1 MSLTEKDL
9 SVDSQDEDSGHD
21 SADSLSAG
29 PVDDRERIVHL
40 ETAVAWIKEEMV
52 RSKNGA
58 NAKFNAHIC
67 TLPIAKYGAK
77 CSETISVTV
86 IRRFYRTS
94 GRFGQGI
101 HEIREIHRKQLEA
114 EQKFVDANFS
124 TPHGH
129 RQLRRTSRGPSES
142 PTSPISPL
150 SPPPSIT
157 RLSASAFNLKDPLAG
172 TANSSDSNVLENFF
186 GSNNMSKL
194 NAVLWQ
200 STDSLTRTP
209 QRKSQSTDKLLSAN
223 LPPLPEKKRRSIS
236 RSPKNSLVHASTPD
250 MSSLRGNNEGM
261 SDIGVEMKKLR
272 MRLRETA
279 NQTVA
284 EIEEKFSPT
293 FNRLTLGPA
302 IDLLQ
307 TTPPMI
313 LATPTRE
320 VWTASPVLFPP
331 GVVSVAPHRG
341 TGVSAPFLHRSPTP
355 PHQQSNPHARHPSL
369 SSSNVSGLITTC
381 YQNQQ
386 DQSTGYHHHH
396 HQRPAQP
403 QPYEVANGIPVGSHG
418 RRPPPSM
425 SRQYSPGTQSGVNG
439 TGGTGHPPPEQ
450 AGYVYSSGR
459 SNGGRVYASNPNLLS
474 GGGADSSTHYSTAVI
489 KKRRSSGTKNGAEP
503 QSTNHAHYGGRTHEY
518 DVLHSPGYAQ
528 NPHQHQS
535 HGQVSNPPHRM
546 GRTHSPNTHYTPAG
560 NGKIA
565 HPNSYHSQRSVPPS
579 TSETNLKE
587 GPRQIKP
594 NMSTGELRASMRH
607 FQYVPFAE
615 QKRSLAVG
623 RGRSGQQHDPE
634 NTWL

>member
-1 MSLTEKDL
+1 MHALQDNLRHCDKEILQDL
-9 SVDSQDEDSGHD
+9 
-21 SADSLSAG
+21 
-29 PVDDRERIVHL
+29 
-40 ETAVAWIKEEMV
+40 WKV
-52 RSKNGA
+52 R
-58 NAKFNAHIC
+58 
-67 TLPIAKYGAK
+67 T
-77 CSETISVTV
+77 
-86 IRRFYRTS
+86 
-94 GRFGQGI
+94 GI

-157 RLSASAFNLKDPLAG
+157 RLSASAFNLKDPAAG

-200 STDSLTRTP
+200 STDSLARTP

-302 IDLLQ
+302 IDLLPNHAPYDSSHSHQ
-307 TTPPMI
+307 GSLDSFP
-313 LATPTRE
+313 
-320 VWTASPVLFPP
+320 SPVPSEGRVGGSPSGHGRQRSLPA
-331 GVVSVAPHRG
+331 SVIGQTKPHSQSAWSPQHSPSQPAP
-341 TGVSAPFLHRSPTP
+341 SSRSPTP

-386 DQSTGYHHHH
+386 DQSTGYHHH

-489 KKRRSSGTKNGAEP
+489 KKRRSSGTKNGTEP

-546 GRTHSPNTHYTPAG
+546 GRTHSPNTHYTQAG
-560 NGKIA
+560 NDKIA

>member
-1 MSLTEKDL
+1 MHALQDNLRHCDKEILQDL
-9 SVDSQDEDSGHD
+9 
-21 SADSLSAG
+21 
-29 PVDDRERIVHL
+29 
-40 ETAVAWIKEEMV
+40 WKV
-52 RSKNGA
+52 R
-58 NAKFNAHIC
+58 
-67 TLPIAKYGAK
+67 T
-77 CSETISVTV
+77 
-86 IRRFYRTS
+86 
-94 GRFGQGI
+94 GI

-150 SPPPSIT
+150 SPPPSIA

-200 STDSLTRTP
+200 STDSLARTP
-209 QRKSQSTDKLLSAN
+209 QRTSQSTAKLLSAN

-250 MSSLRGNNEGM
+250 MSSLSRNNEGM

-302 IDLLQ
+302 IDLLPNHAPYDSSHSHQ
-307 TTPPMI
+307 GSLDSFP
-313 LATPTRE
+313 
-320 VWTASPVLFPP
+320 SPVPSGGRVGGSPSGHGRQRSLPASVIGQTKPHSQSAWSPQHSPSP
-331 GVVSVAPHRG
+331 GSQPAP
-341 TGVSAPFLHRSPTP
+341 SSRSPTP

-386 DQSTGYHHHH
+386 DQSTGYHHH

-489 KKRRSSGTKNGAEP
+489 KKRRSSGTKNGTEP

-546 GRTHSPNTHYTPAG
+546 GRTHSPNTHYTQAG

>member
-1 MSLTEKDL
+1 MLQDNLRHCDKEILQDL
-9 SVDSQDEDSGHD
+9 
-21 SADSLSAG
+21 
-29 PVDDRERIVHL
+29 
-40 ETAVAWIKEEMV
+40 WKV
-52 RSKNGA
+52 R
-58 NAKFNAHIC
+58 
-67 TLPIAKYGAK
+67 T
-77 CSETISVTV
+77 
-86 IRRFYRTS
+86 
-94 GRFGQGI
+94 GI

-114 EQKFVDANFS
+114 EQKFMDTNFS

-150 SPPPSIT
+150 SPPPSIA

-172 TANSSDSNVLENFF
+172 TANSSDNSVLENFF
-186 GSNNMSKL
+186 GSDNMSKL
-194 NAVLWQ
+194 NTVLWQ
-200 STDSLTRTP
+200 STDSLARTP
-209 QRKSQSTDKLLSAN
+209 QRKSQSTDKLLSAD
-223 LPPLPEKKRRSIS
+223 LPPLPEKKQRSIS

-250 MSSLRGNNEGM
+250 MSSLRRSNEVV

-284 EIEEKFSPT
+284 EIEEKFSPN

-302 IDLLQ
+302 IDL
-307 TTPPMI
+307 PPNHAPYGSSHSHQGS
-313 LATPTRE
+313 LDSFP
-320 VWTASPVLFPP
+320 SPVPSGGRVGGSPLGHGRQRSLPASVVAQTKPHSHVAWSPP
-331 GVVSVAPHRG
+331 HSPSPVSQPAP
-341 TGVSAPFLHRSPTP
+341 SSRSPTP

-386 DQSTGYHHHH
+386 DKSTGYHH

-403 QPYEVANGIPVGSHG
+403 QPYEVANGIPVGSHS
-418 RRPPPSM
+418 RCPPPSM

-439 TGGTGHPPPEQ
+439 TGGAGHPSPEQ
-450 AGYVYSSGR
+450 AGYVYTSGR

-489 KKRRSSGTKNGAEP
+489 KKRRSSGTKNGTEP

-518 DVLHSPGYAQ
+518 DVLHSPGYTQ
-528 NPHQHQS
+528 NPPQHQS

-546 GRTHSPNTHYTPAG
+546 GRTHSPNTQYTHTG
-560 NGKIA
+560 NGKMA

-594 NMSTGELRASMRH
+594 NMSTGELRASMRQ
-607 FQYVPFAE
+607 FQYVPFVE

-623 RGRSGQQHDPE
+623 RGHSGQQHDPE